1 MAVFLLVLTGILLI
15 ALNIRAIIRDKGS
28 FKANLNMKLE
38 HAEEN
43 GIEVGILR
51 AEIAES
57 LLDLQT
63 EMEEIKEENN
73 LLKSRITLLEG
84 KKPKIKEN
92 KKIDKIID
100 EPIILNA
107 VHNDNKKDNIDMD
120 IEITEIQKLLN
131 MGFSVDEAAAKFG
144 VDKGEVILI
153 KDLYRK

>member
-1 MAVFLLVLTGILLI
+1 
-15 ALNIRAIIRDKGS
+15 
-28 FKANLNMKLE
+28 
-38 HAEEN
+38 
-43 GIEVGILR
+43 
-51 AEIAES
+51 
-57 LLDLQT
+57 
-63 EMEEIKEENN
+63 MEEIKEENN